1 MAAILGHNFH
11 LRHRCKEIKE
21 IKHRKIIRACA
32 AREVA
37 M

>member
-11 LRHRCKEIKE
+11 LRDRCKEIKE
-21 IKHRKIIRACA
+21 IKHRKIIKACVALEA
-32 AREVA
+32 A

>member
-1 MAAILGHNFH
+1 MAVMWGLSFH

-32 AREVA
+32 ALEEA

>member
-1 MAAILGHNFH
+1 MAGILGHSFH

-21 IKHRKIIRACA
+21 IKHRKIIRACVALEA
-32 AREVA
+32 A